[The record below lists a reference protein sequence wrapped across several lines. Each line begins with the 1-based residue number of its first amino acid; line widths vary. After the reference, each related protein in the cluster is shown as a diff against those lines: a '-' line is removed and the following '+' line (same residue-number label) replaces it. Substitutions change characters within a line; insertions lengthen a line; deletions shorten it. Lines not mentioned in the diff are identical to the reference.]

1 LLREKKINR
10 KNNRNQK
17 LGKAIVL
24 KNRFRNFCHAWFLS
38 RLSSSSSS
46 DDARFEGALRGK
58 TVEARRRLNESDA
71 KEQVHFITLAC
82 CEAFPNVSPAR

>member
-1 LLREKKINR
+1 VEQISFVER
-10 KNNRNQK
+10 KENQPQKQPHQK

-46 DDARFEGALRGK
+46 DDARFGGALRGK

-71 KEQVHFITLAC
+71 KSKFIL
-82 CEAFPNVSPAR
+82 SH